1 MIPSTFS
8 QKTVWQVEVIHVVL
22 SAEVSKLS
30 HSVIKK
36 TYWHVIHQ
44 YHTSWHNVLNKF
56 KKNQFIQFYNK
67 YFHLSQNVDH
77 AIGKNFW

>member
-1 MIPSTFS
+1 MISSTFS

-36 TYWHVIHQ
+36 PIDMSSINITP
-44 YHTSWHNVLNKF
+44 
-56 KKNQFIQFYNK
+56 
-67 YFHLSQNVDH
+67 VDTMC
-77 AIGKNFW
+77 